1 MNGEDCYTGFCINTV
16 TNLASAY
23 LEQGDKQLAE
33 ALLEHAYDHARA
45 FPTHPDNVHLLDCYE
60 QLLAG
65 SERAHELPDLKAWV
79 RPIQIG
85 EDPAG

>member
-1 MNGEDCYTGFCINTV
+1 MEKIVTPVFVLTAA

-45 FPTHPDNVHLLDCYE
+45 FPL
-60 QLLAG
+60 
-65 SERAHELPDLKAWV
+65 
-79 RPIQIG
+79 IQQ
-85 EDPAG
+85 AACTS